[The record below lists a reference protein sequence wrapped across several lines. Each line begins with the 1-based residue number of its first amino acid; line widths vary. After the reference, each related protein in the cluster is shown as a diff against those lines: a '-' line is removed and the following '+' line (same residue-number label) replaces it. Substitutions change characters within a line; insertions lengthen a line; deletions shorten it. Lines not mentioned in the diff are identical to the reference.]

1 MHSNTL
7 GAIHKHSRILSA
19 DMKLGIVA
27 VWLCHCKLNLIMAC
41 GSNPPHFVEVVTLCV
56 TSPETRASHVAK
68 AHAIQWEVAFKCIFS
83 TTHISWACHLLEAL
97 LGPEIPMCAYAPPN
111 TTSCSLCSWHRQR
124 GHGASSP
131 ASVRLP
137 ALLIFFGACLEAAT
151 TQPVQSVAETET
163 LTSKKAP
170 YLQVISCNTITYCTS
185 WRMGW

>member
-1 MHSNTL
+1 MSL
-7 GAIHKHSRILSA
+7 QAQFDVG
-19 DMKLGIVA
+19 M
-27 VWLCHCKLNLIMAC
+27 WLQSTPLC
-41 GSNPPHFVEVVTLCV
+41 GSRNPMHEV
-56 TSPETRASHVAK
+56 PWNKGKSHVVK
-68 AHAIQWEVAFKCIFS
+68 ARVIQWEVAFTCIFS